1 MTFKGH
7 RQKKNKKSIFEFI
20 GLVYL
25 LWFNFAGLLLLNS
38 EFLESKDTINMQVNR
53 RTCSG
58 IFKYAG
64 YVMNY

>member
-7 RQKKNKKSIFEFI
+7 RQKKKKSIFEFI

-25 LWFNFAGLLLLNS
+25 LCFNFAGLLLLNS
-38 EFLESKDTINMQVNR
+38 EFLESKDTINMHVNL